1 MAFLRA
7 TQPVTQS
14 STARNFEREF
24 KVAIRGAVVSTARYN
39 SVCEE
44 VEQWQAYTNE
54 LICCRGRIGLLHGG
68 WNAGLSCR
76 GRSF

>member
-14 STARNFEREF
+14 STARNIEREF
-24 KVAIRGAVVSTARYN
+24 KVAMRGAVISTARYN

-44 VEQWQAYTNE
+44 VEQ
-54 LICCRGRIGLLHGG
+54 
-68 WNAGLSCR
+68 
-76 GRSF
+76 